1 MRFERGR
8 LKPDT
13 TYSRCRPPLARA
25 SARRLDSEWLAR
37 SGAHAIEHDRSDA
50 IGQGTQLDLADA
62 EYRGESFKSPQY
74 YSLRGTWISKAHPWL
89 GIEGE
94 WIHAKVYAEVD
105 GNVHARGTLRGATLD
120 ATVPLSSIVQ
130 RLSMSHGL
138 NFILAN
144 VALRHGLGA
153 EGPGGMHRIV
163 AVVRAG
169 AGPTMPHAESQIN
182 GVYVEQYESGGLG
195 VQAGGGLEFSLWHGL
210 GALAEYKFTTAS
222 PVIEGVRR
230 RGQDSVA
237 HSPLRV
243 WIEVRFLTFR
253 ISS

>member
-1 MRFERGR
+1 MRFERGPAKAGHYV
-8 LKPDT
+8 LALVVLLWPAQ
-13 TYSRCRPPLARA
+13 ARA
-25 SARRLDSEWLAR
+25 DWIL
-37 SGAHAIEHDRSDA
+37 SGLLGQAHTQSSTIGLTLS
-50 IGQGTQLDLADA
+50 GQGTQLDLADA

-105 GNVHARGTLRGATLD
+105 GNVHARGTLRGATLE

-222 PVIEGVRR
+222 PVIEVSGGEAKIPSRTHHFAF
-230 RGQDSVA
+230 GLKYA
-237 HSPLRV
+237 
-243 WIEVRFLTFR
+243 F
-253 ISS
+253 